1 MKPYSLCQK
10 RVGLLVLPIE
20 QLYGKTAEVQEA
32 FTQLRM
38 LTLHI
43 DDAVWCGTTTL
54 LFYSPDIAEVPEGAM
69 PPEYRIITAQA
80 ESGTQYTLEEVR
92 A

>member
-1 MKPYSLCQK
+1 MLPYKLCNK

-20 QLYGKTAEVQEA
+20 QMYGKAEETQEA

-43 DDAVWCGTTTL
+43 DDAAWCGTTTI
-54 LFYSPDIAEVPEGAM
+54 LFYSPDIAEVPEGVM